1 MDQGVVELE
10 GGHRRELRLD
20 RAREVAAGPLCLE
33 ALEDL
38 EVDARCGVDARLCL
52 GQRECGVGR
61 RGRGLR

>member
-1 MDQGVVELE
+1 MELE

-20 RAREVAAGPLCLE
+20 RVREVAAGPVCLE
-33 ALEDL
+33 VLEDL
-38 EVDARCGVDARLCL
+38 EVDPRCGVDARLCLAL